1 MRPGC
6 VPLAAFLV
14 WSGSCAA
21 LAEGLPDGFVYLRTV
36 APSIYQDIRYYGGH
50 NFIGRPIA
58 GYLAPECILTAPA
71 ARALAQ
77 VQAELAASNLSLLI
91 YDCYRPQRA
100 VDDFKAWSR
109 DAADQAMKAEF
120 YPRVDK
126 ADFFKLGYVADK
138 SGHTRGSTVDLTVVP
153 LPFVMPRP
161 YAESAANIDCAAP
174 ASTRLRDGSLDFG
187 TAFDCMD
194 EASHIDAT
202 AISPAARHN
211 RALLHE
217 LMLEHGFKDYY
228 EEWWHYT
235 LRDEPFPDTYFDFPI
250 TAPPR

>member
-1 MRPGC
+1 MKLGY
-6 VPLAAFLV
+6 VPLAVFLV
-14 WSGSCAA
+14 WCGCCAA
-21 LAEGLPDGFVYLRTV
+21 LAESMPDGFVYLRTV
-36 APSIYQDIRYYGGH
+36 APAIYQDIRYYGRH
-50 NFIGRPIA
+50 NFVGRPIA

-77 VQAELAASNLSLLI
+77 VQAELAASNLSLLV

-100 VDDFKAWSR
+100 VDDFKAWSLA
-109 DAADQAMKAEF
+109 AADQATKAEF

-138 SGHTRGSTVDLTVVP
+138 SGHTRGSTVDLAIVP
-153 LPFVMPRP
+153 LPFVAPRP
-161 YAESAANIDCAAP
+161 YAESDAKIDCAAP
-174 ASTRLRDGSLDFG
+174 ANTRFRDGSLDFG

-202 AISPAARHN
+202 SISPTARHN

-217 LMLEHGFKDYY
+217 LMLKYGFKDYH

-250 TAPPR
+250 TASPR